1 VSAPVDDERHWVGLR
16 RALYDAR
23 MTEQA
28 PLAQLT
34 RITHRFGKT
43 VALDAVDFNLA
54 PGEVVALLGPNG
66 AGKTTL
72 VRILLGLI
80 RSSEGQAQMWGLAPS
95 NPAARRRVG
104 VMLQVGRVPET
115 LTVREH
121 VHLFSSYYGSP
132 VPVDETLAAAGVTE
146 FARRR
151 FGQLSGGQR
160 QRALFA
166 LAICGRPDLLV
177 LDEPTVGLD
186 VEARGAFWTG
196 VRGMIARGCSV
207 LLTTHYLEEADAVAD
222 RLVILHSGRVI
233 RDGSPQAIKRQI
245 GARKIVCTTS
255 LDPGSLRAIYGVRSV
270 AVSAGSDG
278 DTSDGHTVTLLTADA
293 ERVVRELLAR
303 DPGLRNLEVSGARLD
318 EAFLALTG
326 RGDALTSNER
336 GGVHA
341 AVAQA

>member
-1 VSAPVDDERHWVGLR
+1 
-16 RALYDAR
+16 
-23 MTEQA
+23 MTQPG
-28 PLAQLT
+28 PLAELHH
-34 RITHRFGKT
+34 ISHRFGST
-43 VALDAVDFNLA
+43 LALNAVDFTLV

-72 VRILLGLI
+72 VRILLGLV
-80 RSSEGQAQMWGLAPS
+80 RPTEGSARMWGQAPS
-95 NPAARRRVG
+95 NPASRRRVG
-104 VMLQVGRVPET
+104 VMLQVGKVPET

-132 VPVDETLAAAGVTE
+132 VSVDETLAAAGVTE

-186 VEARGAFWTG
+186 VEARGAFWAG
-196 VRGMIARGCSV
+196 VRGMIARGCAV

-222 RLVILHSGRVI
+222 RLVILHQGRVI

-245 GARKIVCTTS
+245 GARKIVCTTT
-255 LDPGSLRAIYGVRSV
+255 LDPLAIRAIYGVRSV
-270 AVSAGSDG
+270 SAQG
-278 DTSDGHTVTLLTADA
+278 DTVTLLTADA
-293 ERVVRELLAR
+293 ERVVRELLTR

-326 RGDALTSNER
+326 RAETPHPLTP
-336 GGVHA
+336 GGSDVDVSVPEHP
-341 AVAQA
+341 VA